1 MLSAG
6 RHCFLVLFL
15 TPLSTGTSPRFCG
28 LVSPLSTTSQARSL
42 VSSWT
47 PLFEQSLCP
56 SIIYPLATP
65 KVQATSINPIWTILP
80 TAFGHPFL
88 FLRTAR
94 LTFLPD

>member
-15 TPLSTGTSPRFCG
+15 TGTGTSPRFCG
-28 LVSPLSTTSQARSL
+28 LVSPLSSTSQVRSL

-65 KVQATSINPIWTILP
+65 EVQAASINPIWTILP
-80 TAFGHPFL
+80 KAFGHLFL